1 MSRYHRALVC
11 GVGCLLLTACAQ
23 VMRRPGTT
31 EPAARAPSAVTE
43 PGRPEVDQVSRDDRE
58 GGPSGASADE
68 SRARD
73 LRRVN
78 EYAWWCIDQGLW
90 NEARSH
96 LERALAQDSLSAS
109 LHNNLAIVYEHI
121 GQRDQAVQY
130 YRKAQ
135 ELNPGQAL
143 YAANLKR
150 LEQLREAGAD
160 TTGQLDLLDFRDRT
174 PGPQREPRVTGD

>member
-23 VMRRPGTT
+23 VMRRPETT
-31 EPAARAPSAVTE
+31 EPAMRSAPAVTE
-43 PGRPEVDQVSRDDRE
+43 PGRTEIDRDGRRSGVS
-58 GGPSGASADE
+58 SDE
-68 SRARD
+68 PRAREV
-73 LRRVN
+73 RRVN
-78 EYAWWCIDQGLW
+78 EYAWWCVDQGLW

-109 LHNNLAIVYEHI
+109 LHNNLAIVYEHF
-121 GQRDQAVQY
+121 GQHEQAVQY
-130 YRKAQ
+130 YQKAQ